1 MVFDR
6 KKLERLMQAKYG
18 WYFAILLLVV
28 SIFSNTGIRQLVKIR
43 WDIYKNKKDIKELE
57 IQNNALRAK
66 ISEIK
71 QNPRM
76 MEVYARS
83 KLGMVR
89 SDEIVYEIK

>member
-18 WYFAILLLVV
+18 WYFAILLLLI

>member
-6 KKLERLMQAKYG
+6 KKLERLMQPKYG
-18 WYFAILLLVV
+18 WYFAILLLLI

>member
-1 MVFDR
+1 MAFDR
-6 KKLERLMQAKYG
+6 KKLERLMQPKYG
-18 WYFAILLLVV
+18 WYFAIFLLIV
-28 SIFSNTGIRQLVKIR
+28 SLISGTGLRQLIKIR
-43 WDIYKNKKDIKELE
+43 WDIHKNNKDIKALELD
-57 IQNNALRAK
+57 NSALRAK

-89 SDEIVYEIK
+89 SDETVYEIK

>member
-1 MVFDR
+1 M
-6 KKLERLMQAKYG
+6 L
-18 WYFAILLLVV
+18 I